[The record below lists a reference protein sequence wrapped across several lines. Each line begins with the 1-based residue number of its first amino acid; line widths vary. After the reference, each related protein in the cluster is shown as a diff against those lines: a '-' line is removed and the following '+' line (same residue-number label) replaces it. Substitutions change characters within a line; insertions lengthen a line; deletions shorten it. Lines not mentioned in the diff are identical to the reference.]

1 MEMDPAVLA
10 ELKNLMP
17 QVKSWMDKYAQE
29 TAVLGTASK
38 ETTEKL
44 AKMQDQVDKLD
55 QKLASNIFNDAPA
68 KPWQE
73 EFVASEDLN
82 RMFAAKRG
90 HARIDLNQKQV
101 DMLLS
106 QKTKFPGLERKVDGS
121 AVETKTTI
129 TNAAVGYATSGVLQI
144 DRQAGITRE
153 ARETLQVRDLFQV
166 KPTTM
171 PYVDWIK
178 ISTPM
183 SIASPVAETSQK
195 PFSQLTFTTVSEKV
209 KLLAILIPASRQVL
223 DDFTILLS
231 EINDQMTYY
240 TGLAMDQ
247 GYLFGD
253 GTGENLHGV
262 ATQAASFSTSL
273 LVPSKGWT
281 KIDVIYRAIQQIRR
295 TKEVPPTWVILHP
308 DDLADIR
315 LTKDSFNRYIM
326 GDPKSNGPLTLW
338 DLDVVQTTTMPSGQF
353 LVGSGDP
360 AAAGIRDRMGMTIDI
375 STEDG
380 TNFQTNLV
388 TIRCELR
395 TLIMVRRPNAFV
407 LGTFTTS
414 P

>member
-10 ELKNLMP
+10 ELKGLMP
-17 QVKSWMDKYAQE
+17 QVKTWMDKYASE
-29 TAVLGTASK
+29 ASILGKATK
-38 ETTEKL
+38 ETSEQL
-44 AKMQDQVDKLD
+44 QKMQDQVDKLD
-55 QKLASNIFNDAPA
+55 QKLASNLFTDSAT

-73 EFVASEDLN
+73 EFTASEDLN
-82 RMFAAKRG
+82 RMFQAKRG
-90 HARIDLNQKQV
+90 HARIELNQKQV
-101 DMLLS
+101 DLLFN
-106 QKTKFPGLERKVDGS
+106 QKTKFPGLEKKVDG
-121 AVETKTTI
+121 ANVELKTTI

-178 ISTPM
+178 IASPM
-183 SIASPVAETSQK
+183 SIASPVSETSQK

-223 DDFTILLS
+223 DDFTVLLS

-262 ATQAASFSTSL
+262 FTQAASFSSSL
-273 LVPSKGWT
+273 LVPAKGWT
-281 KIDVIYRAIQQIRR
+281 KIDVIYRTIQQIRR

-308 DDLADIR
+308 DDLADMR
-315 LTKDSFNRYIM
+315 LTKDSFGRYIM
-326 GDPKSNGPLTLW
+326 GDPNSNQALTLW
-338 DLDVVQTTTMPSGQF
+338 GLDVVETTTMPSGSF
-353 LVGSGDP
+353 LVGSGNP
-360 AAAGIRDRMGMTIDI
+360 AAAGIRDRMGMVIDI

-395 TLIMVRRPNAFV
+395 TLMMVRRPNAFV
-407 LGTFTTS
+407 AGTFTTS